1 MYCLFHKP
9 QWRNKRL
16 HFTFDQPLKIVKKIL
31 RRIVKWLSLLPSR
44 KKMFENSKN
53 FFEQRLQPSGFNE
66 KLNYTEENSKTSS
79 KSPKHNILCFNP
91 PYSKS
96 DKIDIDQFVLHLVN
110 KNFLPVRKYKKIFKR
125 NIYAQHQIKN

>member
-1 MYCLFHKP
+1 
-9 QWRNKRL
+9 
-16 HFTFDQPLKIVKKIL
+16 
-31 RRIVKWLSLLPSR
+31 
-44 KKMFENSKN
+44 MFENSKN

-66 KLNYTEENSKTSS
+66 KLNYTEENSKTNS

-125 NIYAQHQIKN
+125 NIYAQHPKSKISTHYKKKLGKPVNENIINITTLAL

>member
-1 MYCLFHKP
+1 
-9 QWRNKRL
+9 
-16 HFTFDQPLKIVKKIL
+16 
-31 RRIVKWLSLLPSR
+31 
-44 KKMFENSKN
+44 MFENSKN

-66 KLNYTEENSKTSS
+66 KLNYTEENSKTNS

-110 KNFLPVRKYKKIFKR
+110 KNFLPVSKYKKIFKR